1 MDVNFGKRKS
11 RYPNHKK
18 RNRKKA
24 TKKGGFTAPFFLKLN
39 LNYEK
44 I

>member
-1 MDVNFGKRKS
+1 M
-11 RYPNHKK
+11 KK
-18 RNRKKA
+18 QPEKA
-24 TKKGGFTAPFFLKLN
+24 STDENKKGGFTAPFFLKLN

>member
-1 MDVNFGKRKS
+1 MEKASTDGN
-11 RYPNHKK
+11 KK
-18 RNRKKA
+18 R
-24 TKKGGFTAPFFLKLN
+24 GFTAPFFLKLN